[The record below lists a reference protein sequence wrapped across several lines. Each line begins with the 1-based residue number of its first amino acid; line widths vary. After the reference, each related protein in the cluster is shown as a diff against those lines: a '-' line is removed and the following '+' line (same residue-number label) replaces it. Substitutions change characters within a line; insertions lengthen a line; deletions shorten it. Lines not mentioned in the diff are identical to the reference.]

1 MKKKFVLFFL
11 FIFPIVAYL
20 FFATGVNHYTKLPV
34 ITEKLPELG
43 NWASDGHQPVKLAG
57 KITILGFA
65 GLDIIK
71 HRGNISNLN
80 EKIYKEFYKFRDLQ
94 FVMICPEG
102 SEADIH
108 KLTAALTDAHT
119 DLSKWHFVFAKKEA
133 ITNYFSA
140 MKLKVDTLN
149 ADYGTSKVYIIDKD
163 LNLRGRKVNDQKE
176 YKEGY
181 DTFHMAQL
189 YNEMSDD
196 VKVILYDYRAALKKN
211 HNASK
216 ELSRE

>member
-1 MKKKFVLFFL
+1 MKKNLVLFFL

-20 FFATGVNHYTKLPV
+20 FFATGVNHYTKLPI
-34 ITEKLPELG
+34 ITPKLRELG
-43 NWASDGHQPVKLAG
+43 NWPSEDHQQVKLTN

-65 GLDIIK
+65 GFDIIK
-71 HRGNISNLN
+71 HRGDISNLN

-94 FVMICPEG
+94 FVMLCPTG
-102 SEADIH
+102 SESDIS
-108 KLTAALTDAHT
+108 KLTAALRNANT
-119 DLSKWHFVFAKKEA
+119 DLVKWHFVFAPKAEIA
-133 ITNYFSA
+133 DFFTG

-149 ADYGTSKVYIIDKD
+149 KDYGTSKVYIIDKD
-163 LNLRGRKVNDQKE
+163 RNLRGRKVKSDKE

-211 HNASK
+211 HNATK
-216 ELSRE
+216 ELLPQ